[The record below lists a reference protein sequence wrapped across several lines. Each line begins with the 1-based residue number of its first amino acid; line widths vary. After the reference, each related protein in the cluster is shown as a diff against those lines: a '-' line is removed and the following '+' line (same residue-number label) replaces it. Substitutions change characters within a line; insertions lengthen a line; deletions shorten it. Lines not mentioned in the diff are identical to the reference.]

1 MMTQATGTMNQLQQQ
16 IDMIGHNMSNSNTT
30 GYKEQQAEFSN
41 ILSQQINNL
50 TPSAEVGPRLTPD
63 GIREGIGAK
72 IGAVQSNQQIGS
84 LEETGRALDSA
95 LLQPNHFFQVQVD
108 GEAHYTRD
116 GSFYLQ
122 PTGNGD
128 NMMLVT
134 KDGHPVYGN
143 NGPIQFSTAG
153 VQEMNIADNG
163 DIIVQR
169 NGATEVV
176 GTLAIADIAL
186 PNALETVGDNLFR
199 LPNLAALG
207 LEQNDLVQAAV
218 PGGEAFI
225 QGGTLEM
232 SNVSIQ
238 EQMTQLMNAQRAY
251 QFNARTVTMSDQ
263 MQGLVN
269 QLR

>member
-16 IDMIGHNMSNSNTT
+16 IAMIGHNMSNSNTP
-30 GYKEQQAEFSN
+30 GYKERQAEFSN

-50 TPSAEVGPRLTPD
+50 STTDDMGPRLTPD
-63 GIREGIGAK
+63 GIREGIGARL
-72 IGAVQSNQQIGS
+72 GAIHSNQQIGS
-84 LEETGRALDSA
+84 FEETGRALDSA
-95 LLQPNHFFQVQVD
+95 LTQPNHFYQVQVD
-108 GEAHYTRD
+108 GDVHYTRD

-122 PTGNGD
+122 PVGD
-128 NMMLVT
+128 SDMMQLVT

-143 NGPIQFSTAG
+143 DGPIEFSTTD
-153 VQEMNIADNG
+153 VQHMNIASNG
-163 DIIVQR
+163 DIVVER
-169 NGATEVV
+169 NGVNDVV

-186 PNALETVGDNLFR
+186 PNALETAGDNLFH

-207 LEQNDLVQAAV
+207 MDQDEMVQAAIPEGNELV
-218 PGGEAFI
+218 

-232 SNVSIQ
+232 ANVSIQ

-251 QFNARTVTMSDQ
+251 QFNARSVTMSDQ